1 MLFKKCSERSRF
13 LEFRC
18 SEHTK
23 LKKKPKKVLNP
34 KKNLENSVLNLK
46 FVNILKEPEP
56 F

>member
-13 LEFRC
+13 LAFRC
-18 SEHTK
+18 SEHK
-23 LKKKPKKVLNP
+23 KREKKPKKSSEPYENH
-34 KKNLENSVLNLK
+34 ENSVLNLK